1 MSKTLAALPHYTW
14 AVKILR
20 WFVLDLVL
28 VLVFVAIG
36 RATHDE
42 GVTAAGMVSTGWP
55 FVVALLVGWLAA
67 VAWRSPQ
74 GLRTGAIVW
83 IITVVGGL
91 GLRVGLTEETAE
103 VPFIIVATITM
114 ALLLLGWRLFA
125 HLLLSRRDR

>member
-1 MSKTLAALPHYTW
+1 MSKTLAARPHYTW

-103 VPFIIVATITM
+103 VPFIIVATITL
-114 ALLLLGWRLFA
+114 ALLLLGWRLLA